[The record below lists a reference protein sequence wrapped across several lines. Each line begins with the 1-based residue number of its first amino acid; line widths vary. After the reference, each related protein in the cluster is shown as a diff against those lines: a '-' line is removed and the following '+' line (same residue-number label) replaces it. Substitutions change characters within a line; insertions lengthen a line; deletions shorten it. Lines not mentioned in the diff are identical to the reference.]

1 MDLFPLFI
9 HTPLPDATTY
19 RIEQVPWDD
28 VAGQTLRD
36 EQVAELSARFGMGP
50 ENAPGIP
57 PLADNISLFLLAY
70 PYTSNHPVAC
80 GAVRHLEDGF
90 MEIKRMYSVPT
101 SRGTGVALCV
111 LLALEQYAREL
122 GVQGLKL
129 ETSTLQPDAIRFYQ
143 KHGYEEIPQ
152 FGYYVGVPWSR
163 CFQKRLN
170 DESRV

>member
-1 MDLFPLFI
+1 MDFPLLI
-9 HTPLPDATTY
+9 NANATTF

-28 VAGQTLRD
+28 LAGQRLRD
-36 EQVAELSARFGMGP
+36 QQVAEISARFGTGP

-57 PLADNISLFLLAY
+57 PSADTISLFLLAY
-70 PYTSNHPVAC
+70 PQTSDEPVAC
-80 GAVRHLEDGF
+80 GAVRYLQDGF
-90 MEIKRMYSVPT
+90 IEIKRMYAIPQ
-101 SRGTGVALCV
+101 SRGTGAALCI
-111 LLALEQYAREL
+111 LLALEQYARSV

-163 CFQKRLN
+163 CFQKRVS
-170 DESRV
+170 DGSRV